1 MKLDSK
7 TYNQVIRYLDGIL
20 KDLKGAND
28 VGESREFMATA
39 RNRIVRD
46 SDKYSTCRLKPQ
58 DVDTIFKYF
67 TNSIEQVEAFY
78 KLLSGKLVVIRVGA
92 EEIELAERGVYADTH
107 TIKFRYRHY

>member
-20 KDLKGAND
+20 KDLKGVND
-28 VGESREFMATA
+28 VGESREFVATA
-39 RNRIVRD
+39 KNRIVRD

-58 DVDTIFKYF
+58 DVDIIFKYF

-78 KLLSGKLVVIRVGA
+78 KLLSGKLVVTKVGA
-92 EEIELAERGVYADTH
+92 KHIELAERGMYAGTE
-107 TIKFRYRHY
+107 TIKFRYRSY

>member
-1 MKLDSK
+1 M
-7 TYNQVIRYLDGIL
+7 
-20 KDLKGAND
+20 
-28 VGESREFMATA
+28 ETA

-92 EEIELAERGVYADTH
+92 EEIELAERGVYAGSQ
-107 TIKFRYRHY
+107 TIKFTYRHY